1 MPYVSGNTG
10 TLTYNS
16 VTYPITDWS
25 LSQKVELAK
34 FATSAS
40 GGWKTGV
47 PGTKD
52 ASGTCNIKLDAPPP
66 PRGVIASMV
75 LKHGDFDGT
84 GDRSYTFQ
92 AIITDV
98 TVTVNVDTGEAVSAA
113 VTFEAVGAVTEASS

>member
-1 MPYVSGNTG
+1 MPYVSGTTG
-10 TLTYNS
+10 VLTYNS
-16 VTYPITDWS
+16 VSYPITDWS
-25 LSQKVELAK
+25 LSQKVELMK

-52 ASGTCNIKLDAPPP
+52 ASGSANIKLNDPPP
-66 PRGVIASMV
+66 PRGVSATMV

-84 GDRSYTFQ
+84 GDRTYTFP

-98 TVTVNVDTGEAVSAA
+98 TVAVNVDTGEAVSAA
-113 VTFEAVGAVTEASS
+113 ITFEAVGPVVEAST